1 MLRAAPLALCL
12 VGLCLAGLATLGG
25 CAAGVVPPSR
35 TDIATTVIADGG
47 ELTSGLRF
55 STGAHLASGLLRR
68 DFPVDVGAGYVYE
81 RFEPTGS
88 AEGVATRQTSPSSPS
103 AGGEA
108 MAGRVDDAHGGY
120 LEASHVVD
128 RGRAHRTW
136 LGVRGEVLGRRTD
149 DGRRAEVGGYAR
161 VAWEIYASGEGAG
174 SFADGCGGGAGFS
187 RGTSAIGLFVES
199 GAQWVGEEERAAFVA
214 MAGLSVR
221 LPLFGGF
228 VFNLCPKC

>member
-1 MLRAAPLALCL
+1 MLRAASLALCL
-12 VGLCLAGLATLGG
+12 AGLCLAGLASLGG

-47 ELTSGLRF
+47 QLTSGLRF
-55 STGAHLASGLLRR
+55 STGAHLASGVLRR

-81 RFEPTGS
+81 RFEAVGS
-88 AEGVATRQTSPSSPS
+88 PEGVAMRQTAPSPS
-103 AGGEA
+103 GEA
-108 MAGRVDDAHGGY
+108 LTTRVDDAHGGY

-136 LGVRGEVLGRRTD
+136 LGVRGEVLGRQTD

-161 VAWEIYASGEGAG
+161 VAWEIYASGEGSGA
-174 SFADGCGGGAGFS
+174 FADGCGGGAGFS
-187 RGTSAIGLFVES
+187 HGTSAIGLFVES
-199 GAQWVGEEERAAFVA
+199 GAQWVDEEEGAAFVA